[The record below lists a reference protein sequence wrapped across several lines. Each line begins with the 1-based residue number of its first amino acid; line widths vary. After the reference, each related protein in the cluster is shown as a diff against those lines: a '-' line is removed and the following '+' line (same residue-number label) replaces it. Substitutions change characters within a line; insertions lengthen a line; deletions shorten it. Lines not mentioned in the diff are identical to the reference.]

1 MYIYICVCDVTCIYI
16 YIYVYTNKQVV
27 QRMAKKLF
35 CEFLCVHILYV
46 NRASKVWQRTCWRMW
61 ICSCTHSN
69 TYIYWYTIY

>member
-1 MYIYICVCDVTCIYI
+1 MS
-16 YIYVYTNKQVV
+16 
-27 QRMAKKLF
+27 MAKKLF